1 MARLRNKTNAYK
13 LIENYPNYKK
23 ISEIKLK
30 NNKVY
35 LEIGSGKG
43 VFLITS
49 SLQNKNITYIGI
61 EKNPTIIL
69 KALKKINPTIVIKN
83 LVFTMTNIQDICIKQ
98 FKRKIDKIFINFPD
112 PWPKKRH
119 EKRRLTSSSFVNIY
133 KQFLKDD
140 GLIELKTDNDNLY
153 YWTINNLSSRKDCKI
168 IYQTTNLYAELNNN
182 FNKNNIQTEY
192 EMKFVSQQKRINK
205 IIWKFL

>member
-1 MARLRNKTNAYK
+1 
-13 LIENYPNYKK
+13 
-23 ISEIKLK
+23 
-30 NNKVY
+30 
-35 LEIGSGKG
+35 
-43 VFLITS
+43 
-49 SLQNKNITYIGI
+49 
-61 EKNPTIIL
+61 
-69 KALKKINPTIVIKN
+69 
-83 LVFTMTNIQDICIKQ
+83 MTNIQDISIKQ
-98 FKRKIDKIFINFPD
+98 FKHKIDKIFINFPD

-119 EKRRLTSSSFVNIY
+119 EKRRLTSLSFINIY

-140 GLIELKTDNDNLY
+140 GLIELKTDNENLY

>member
-49 SLQNKNITYIGI
+49 SLQNKDITHIGI

-69 KALKKINPTIVIKN
+69 KSLKKINPTTVIKN
-83 LVFTMTNIQDICIKQ
+83 LVFTMTNIQDISIKQ
-98 FKRKIDKIFINFPD
+98 FKHKIDKIFINFPD
-112 PWPKKRH
+112 P
-119 EKRRLTSSSFVNIY
+119 
-133 KQFLKDD
+133 
-140 GLIELKTDNDNLY
+140 
-153 YWTINNLSSRKDCKI
+153 
-168 IYQTTNLYAELNNN
+168 
-182 FNKNNIQTEY
+182 
-192 EMKFVSQQKRINK
+192 
-205 IIWKFL
+205 